1 MQLVE
6 TVASNA
12 KFHSSQDRTNQS
24 TVTIVFQSINQHLEE
39 AQVVEDL
46 AVEVATE
53 EALTED
59 HEKCTKQ
66 LVETVV
72 RTVKFHSSQN
82 KTSQS
87 IVTNV
92 SQTINRKAEEA
103 QVVEVAAEVA
113 TEEALTEDH
122 EKCTKR
128 LVEIVVKIVKFH
140 SSQNR
145 TSQSTAAN
153 AFKVIKEIK
162 DN

>member
-24 TVTIVFQSINQHLEE
+24 TATNVFQTINQHLEE
-39 AQVVEDL
+39 VQVAEDL
-46 AVEVATE
+46 E
-53 EALTED
+53 
-59 HEKCTKQ
+59 
-66 LVETVV
+66 
-72 RTVKFHSSQN
+72 
-82 KTSQS
+82 
-87 IVTNV
+87 
-92 SQTINRKAEEA
+92 
-103 QVVEVAAEVA
+103 VEVAAEVA

>member
-12 KFHSSQDRTNQS
+12 KFHLSQDRTNQS
-24 TVTIVFQSINQHLEE
+24 TVTNVFQSINQKAEE

-46 AVEVATE
+46 
-53 EALTED
+53 EA
-59 HEKCTKQ
+59 
-66 LVETVV
+66 
-72 RTVKFHSSQN
+72 
-82 KTSQS
+82 
-87 IVTNV
+87 
-92 SQTINRKAEEA
+92 
-103 QVVEVAAEVA
+103 EVAAEVA

>member
-12 KFHSSQDRTNQS
+12 KFHSSQGRTNQS
-24 TVTIVFQSINQHLEE
+24 TVTNVFQSINQHLEE
-39 AQVVEDL
+39 AQVAEDL
-46 AVEVATE
+46 E
-53 EALTED
+53 
-59 HEKCTKQ
+59 
-66 LVETVV
+66 
-72 RTVKFHSSQN
+72 
-82 KTSQS
+82 
-87 IVTNV
+87 
-92 SQTINRKAEEA
+92 
-103 QVVEVAAEVA
+103 VEVAAEVA

-128 LVEIVVKIVKFH
+128 LVGIVVKIVKFH

-145 TSQSTAAN
+145 TSQSTAVN